1 MKSNRL
7 RGTSVTVSPT
17 FGNQLKHLRLQKKW
31 SQEELSRQTTTVD
44 RTGIS
49 KRVIGSIERSESVR
63 FDRRTL
69 DTLAKTL
76 GLSLDSLLDR
86 TPPFSQAFPLLRP
99 TTLFTK
105 RLEEI
110 RLQILAGERL
120 IVIEGESGIGKSRL
134 VSSLFSADLPHHTV
148 LSFTGQ
154 SVADFE
160 KLLFSLTVTEPNLAQ
175 QYVIL
180 LDEDHQPPVRNTE
193 FFQDL
198 FLLQNLNLIT
208 DQLTLI
214 CSIRSETYQNL
225 SDLGV
230 LVKAYLVSLQ
240 NNLQQLD
247 DYRAWKLDRPISP
260 EERQWLLSVL
270 TDEQEQV
277 QLNTFLLDKI
287 CIPVLRQRD
296 WKQFNSQDNQ
306 VIETVYQGLIQN
318 QPIQHRQLYR
328 SIQWAVEM
336 SGRSPLYLVN
346 AVLNIQL
353 EDKKMTV
360 QQTRNM
366 LWRHKLTRIEQ
377 RPFFEQK
384 PIWKNVYY
392 TTCRF
397 SHTT

>member
-17 FGNQLKHLRLQKKW
+17 FGNRLKHLRLQKKW

-49 KRVIGSIERSESVR
+49 KRIIGSIERSASVR

-69 DTLAKTL
+69 ETLAKTL

-99 TTLFTK
+99 TTLFTTQ
-105 RLEEI
+105 LEEI

-134 VSSLFSADLPHHTV
+134 VSSLFSADLPHYTV
-148 LSFTGQ
+148 HWFTGQ
-154 SVADFE
+154 NVADFE
-160 KLLFSLTVTEPNLAQ
+160 KLVFSLTVTEPNPSQ
-175 QYVIL
+175 QHVIL

-198 FLLQNLNLIT
+198 FLLPSLNVIT

-214 CSIRSETYQNL
+214 CTIRSETYQNL

-230 LVKAYLVSLQ
+230 LVKVSLVSLQ

-247 DYRAWKLDRPISP
+247 DYQAWKLDRPISP
-260 EERQWLLSVL
+260 EERQWLLSIL

-287 CIPVLRQRD
+287 CIPASSTKRL
-296 WKQFNSQDNQ
+296 
-306 VIETVYQGLIQN
+306 ETV
-318 QPIQHRQLYR
+318 
-328 SIQWAVEM
+328 
-336 SGRSPLYLVN
+336 
-346 AVLNIQL
+346 
-353 EDKKMTV
+353 
-360 QQTRNM
+360 
-366 LWRHKLTRIEQ
+366 
-377 RPFFEQK
+377 
-384 PIWKNVYY
+384 
-392 TTCRF
+392 
-397 SHTT
+397 